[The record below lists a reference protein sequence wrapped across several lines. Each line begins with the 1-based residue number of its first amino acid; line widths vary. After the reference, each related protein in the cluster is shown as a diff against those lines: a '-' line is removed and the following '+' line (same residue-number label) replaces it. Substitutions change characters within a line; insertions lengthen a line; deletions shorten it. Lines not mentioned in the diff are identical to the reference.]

1 MDQLETGEVPEA
13 AQAVSDLQNELAERQ
28 HGQLVTELAHANR
41 VATLGQLSASIAHEV
56 KQPIGVVSA
65 NAQAALRLLNRQPPM
80 RARCRAPHSNI
91 YEEALA

>member
-1 MDQLETGEVPEA
+1 L
-13 AQAVSDLQNELAERQ
+13 
-28 HGQLVTELAHANR
+28 
-41 VATLGQLSASIAHEV
+41 TLGQLSASIANEV
-56 KQPIGVVSA
+56 KQPIGAVSA

>member
-1 MDQLETGEVPEA
+1 MDQLEIGEVPEA

-28 HGQLVTELAHANR
+28 HGQLVTKLAQPNR
-41 VATLGQLSASIAHEV
+41 VATLGQLSAHEV
-56 KQPIGVVSA
+56 KQPIGAVSA